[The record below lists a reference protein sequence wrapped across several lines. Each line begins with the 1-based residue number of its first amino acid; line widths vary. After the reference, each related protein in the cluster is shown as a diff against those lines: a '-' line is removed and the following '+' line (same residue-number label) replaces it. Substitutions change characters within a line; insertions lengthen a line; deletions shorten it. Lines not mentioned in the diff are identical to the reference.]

1 VHVINVDIKDNHEEA
16 IVGGKG
22 IRDLAD
28 MLTAAAKEERDK
40 AAADGKGFD
49 RGSVDARVPEILGK
63 WQEKWPGLPALWSV
77 AYF

>member
-1 VHVINVDIKDNHEEA
+1 
-16 IVGGKG
+16 VGGKG

-40 AAADGKGFD
+40 ATAEGRGFE
-49 RGSVDARVPEILGK
+49 RGSVDARVPEVLGK

>member
-1 VHVINVDIKDNHEEA
+1 
-16 IVGGKG
+16 VGGKG

-40 AAADGKGFD
+40 AATEGKGFD